1 MVRTRSARASM
12 SITVTAL
19 TQVSFACHSRPNDRQ
34 VLHAAGHLLFYLYST
49 ARWRMLHPRCM
60 FSSQKE
66 LMVLLAVVV
75 MAGAIIGFGP
85 MYAVNH
91 WIAHR
96 RITYSSSR

>member
-1 MVRTRSARASM
+1 
-12 SITVTAL
+12 
-19 TQVSFACHSRPNDRQ
+19 
-34 VLHAAGHLLFYLYST
+34 
-49 ARWRMLHPRCM
+49 M